1 MVKLMRRNLDWWAV
15 ITATIFLGFQVVCD
29 LSLPNLTSN
38 LINNGVAKGNV
49 GYIWQIGLQMLG
61 LTLVGIF
68 AAAGNVYFASTQA
81 QKMGARLRGK
91 IFKKVLS
98 FGNYEMDK
106 FGSSSLITRTTNDVM
121 QIQNVTIM
129 MLRMMIM
136 APLMLIGASVMA
148 YFNEKRLTSIFLV
161 SIPILLIAIG
171 CAMYFAVPLFQKLQ
185 KQIDRINLIFR
196 EGLTGVRV
204 IRAFRQD
211 KFEQERFDRAN
222 KDYTET
228 GIKVFSIVSLMFPIM
243 TLVLNVTN
251 MGIIWF
257 GAKLIANHEMQVGN
271 LVAFMTYASMILF
284 SFMMLSMIFVL
295 VPRAEAAA
303 KRINAVL
310 EIENSINDVESEID
324 SDKDKLRAS
333 LEFKDVS
340 FRYRGAEDL
349 ALDNLSVDVKAGET
363 LAIIGGTGS
372 GKSTLI
378 NLIPRLY
385 DVNSGEVLVD
395 GNDVR
400 KYSLHD
406 LHDKVA
412 FVQQKAVLFKG
423 TIRSNLLI
431 GNPEATEED
440 MWKALEIAQAKDF
453 ISDLPD
459 GLDAVVEQGGDNFSG
474 GQKQRLAIARAIIKP
489 ASIYVFDD
497 SFSALD
503 FKTDAKL
510 RLALRQDERISKAI
524 IVIVAQRISTVTGA
538 DHIVVLDEGKV
549 VGQGTHKE
557 LLADNTTYQEI
568 VESQMKELQSN
579 ARTWR

>member
-310 EIENSINDVESEID
+310 EIENSINDAESEIGRD
-324 SDKDKLRAS
+324 SDKIQAS
-333 LEFKDVS
+333 LEFKNVS

-349 ALDNLSVDVKAGET
+349 ALDNLSVDVKGGET

-412 FVQQKAVLFKG
+412 FVQQKAILFKG

-440 MWKALEIAQAKDF
+440 MWKALEVAQAKDF

-568 VESQMKELQSN
+568 VESQMKG
-579 ARTWR
+579 AAI

>member
-1 MVKLMRRNLDWWAV
+1 MIKLMRRNLDWWAV

-38 LINNGVAKGNV
+38 LINNGVAKGNI

-257 GAKLIANHEMQVGN
+257 GARLIANHEMQVGN

-310 EIENSINDVESEID
+310 EIENSINDVESEIGSD
-324 SDKDKLRAS
+324 SDKLQAS
-333 LEFKDVS
+333 LEFKNVS

-568 VESQMKELQSN
+568 VESQMKG
-579 ARTWR
+579 AAI

>member
-310 EIENSINDVESEID
+310 EIENSINDVESEIGRD
-324 SDKDKLRAS
+324 SDKIQTS
-333 LEFKDVS
+333 LEFKNVS

-568 VESQMKELQSN
+568 VESQMKG
-579 ARTWR
+579 AAI

>member
-106 FGSSSLITRTTNDVM
+106 FGSSSLITGTTNDVM

-257 GAKLIANHEMQVGN
+257 GARLIANHEMQVGN

-295 VPRAEAAA
+295 IPRAEVAA

-310 EIENSINDVESEID
+310 EIENSINDAESEIGRD
-324 SDKDKLRAS
+324 SDKIQAS
-333 LEFKDVS
+333 LEFKNVS

-568 VESQMKELQSN
+568 VESQMKG
-579 ARTWR
+579 AAI

>member
-1 MVKLMRRNLDWWAV
+1 MVKLMRRNLDWWAI

-310 EIENSINDVESEID
+310 EIENSINDAESEIGRD
-324 SDKDKLRAS
+324 SDKIQAS
-333 LEFKDVS
+333 LEFKNVS

-349 ALDNLSVDVKAGET
+349 ALDNLSVDVKGGET

-440 MWKALEIAQAKDF
+440 MWKALEVAQAKDF

-557 LLADNTTYQEI
+557 LLTDNTTYQEI
-568 VESQMKELQSN
+568 VESQMKG
-579 ARTWR
+579 AAI

>member
-98 FGNYEMDK
+98 FGNYEMYK

-310 EIENSINDVESEID
+310 EIENSINDAESEIGRD
-324 SDKDKLRAS
+324 SDKIQAS
-333 LEFKDVS
+333 LEFKNVS

-349 ALDNLSVDVKAGET
+349 ALDNLSVDVKGGET

-459 GLDAVVEQGGDNFSG
+459 GLDAVVEQGGNNFSG

-568 VESQMKELQSN
+568 VESQMKG
-579 ARTWR
+579 AAI

>member
-211 KFEQERFDRAN
+211 KFEQERFDRSN

-310 EIENSINDVESEID
+310 EIENSINDVESEIGSD
-324 SDKDKLRAS
+324 SDKLQAS
-333 LEFKDVS
+333 LEFKNVS

-431 GNPEATEED
+431 GNSEATEED

-568 VESQMKELQSN
+568 VESQMKG
-579 ARTWR
+579 AAI

>member
-211 KFEQERFDRAN
+211 KFEQERFDKAN

-310 EIENSINDVESEID
+310 EIENSINDAESEIGRD
-324 SDKDKLRAS
+324 SDKIQAS
-333 LEFKDVS
+333 LEFKNVS

-378 NLIPRLY
+378 NLIPRLC

-406 LHDKVA
+406 LNDKVA

-431 GNPEATEED
+431 GNSEATEED

-557 LLADNTTYQEI
+557 LLTNNTTYQEI
-568 VESQMKELQSN
+568 VESQMKG
-579 ARTWR
+579 AAI

>member
-310 EIENSINDVESEID
+310 EIENSINDTESEIGRD
-324 SDKDKLRAS
+324 SDKIQAS
-333 LEFKDVS
+333 LEFKNVS

-349 ALDNLSVDVKAGET
+349 ALDNLSVDVKGGET

-568 VESQMKELQSN
+568 VESQMKG
-579 ARTWR
+579 AAI

>member
-271 LVAFMTYASMILF
+271 LVAFMTYVSMILF

-310 EIENSINDVESEID
+310 EIENSINDAESEIGRD
-324 SDKDKLRAS
+324 SDKIQAS
-333 LEFKDVS
+333 LEFKNVS

-385 DVNSGEVLVD
+385 DINSGEVLVD

-568 VESQMKELQSN
+568 VESQMKG
-579 ARTWR
+579 AAI

>member
-295 VPRAEAAA
+295 IPRADAAA

-310 EIENSINDVESEID
+310 EIENSINDAESEIGRD
-324 SDKDKLRAS
+324 SDKIQAS
-333 LEFKDVS
+333 LEFKNVS

-568 VESQMKELQSN
+568 VESQMKG
-579 ARTWR
+579 AAI

>member
-211 KFEQERFDRAN
+211 KFEQERFDKAN

-295 VPRAEAAA
+295 VPRAEASA

-310 EIENSINDVESEID
+310 EIENSINDAESEIGRD
-324 SDKDKLRAS
+324 SDKIQAS
-333 LEFKDVS
+333 LEFKNVS

-568 VESQMKELQSN
+568 VESQMKG
-579 ARTWR
+579 AAI

>member
-68 AAAGNVYFASTQA
+68 AATGNVYFASTQA

-257 GAKLIANHEMQVGN
+257 GARLIANHEMQVGN

-310 EIENSINDVESEID
+310 EIENSINDAESEIGRD
-324 SDKDKLRAS
+324 SNKIQAS
-333 LEFKDVS
+333 LEFKNVS

-385 DVNSGEVLVD
+385 DVNSGEVLID

-568 VESQMKELQSN
+568 VESQMKG
-579 ARTWR
+579 AAI

>member
-1 MVKLMRRNLDWWAV
+1 MVKLMRRNLDWWAI

-310 EIENSINDVESEID
+310 EIENSINDAESEIGRD
-324 SDKDKLRAS
+324 SNKIQAS
-333 LEFKDVS
+333 LEFKNVS

-568 VESQMKELQSN
+568 VESQMKG
-579 ARTWR
+579 AAI

>member
-161 SIPILLIAIG
+161 SIPILLIAVG

-211 KFEQERFDRAN
+211 KFEQERFDRSN

-310 EIENSINDVESEID
+310 EIENSINDAESEIGRD
-324 SDKDKLRAS
+324 SDKIQAS
-333 LEFKDVS
+333 LEFKNVS

-349 ALDNLSVDVKAGET
+349 ALDNLSVDVKGGET

-459 GLDAVVEQGGDNFSG
+459 GLDAVVEQGGNNFSG

-489 ASIYVFDD
+489 TSIYVFDD

-568 VESQMKELQSN
+568 VESQMKG
-579 ARTWR
+579 AAI

>member
-1 MVKLMRRNLDWWAV
+1 MVKLMRRNLDWWAI

-211 KFEQERFDRAN
+211 KFEQERFDRSN

-310 EIENSINDVESEID
+310 EIENSINDVESEIGRD
-324 SDKDKLRAS
+324 SDKLQAS
-333 LEFKDVS
+333 LEFKNVS

-568 VESQMKELQSN
+568 VESQMKG
-579 ARTWR
+579 AAI

>member
-1 MVKLMRRNLDWWAV
+1 MVKLMRRNLDWWAI

-38 LINNGVAKGNV
+38 LMNNGVAKGNV

-222 KDYTET
+222 KYYTET

-310 EIENSINDVESEID
+310 EIENSINDTESEIGRD
-324 SDKDKLRAS
+324 SDKIQAS
-333 LEFKDVS
+333 LEFKNVS

-349 ALDNLSVDVKAGET
+349 ALDNLSVDVKGGET

-568 VESQMKELQSN
+568 VESQMKG
-579 ARTWR
+579 AAI

>member
-1 MVKLMRRNLDWWAV
+1 MVKLMRRNLDWWAI

-211 KFEQERFDRAN
+211 KFEQERFDKAN

-310 EIENSINDVESEID
+310 EIENSINDAESEIGRD
-324 SDKDKLRAS
+324 SDKIQAS
-333 LEFKDVS
+333 LEFKNVS

-538 DHIVVLDEGKV
+538 DHIVVLDEGKI

-557 LLADNTTYQEI
+557 LLTNNTTYQEI
-568 VESQMKELQSN
+568 VESQMKG
-579 ARTWR
+579 AAI

>member
-310 EIENSINDVESEID
+310 EIENSINDVESEISRD
-324 SDKDKLRAS
+324 SDKLQAS
-333 LEFKDVS
+333 LEFKNVS

-568 VESQMKELQSN
+568 VESQMKG
-579 ARTWR
+579 AAI

>member
-81 QKMGARLRGK
+81 QKMGARLREK

-310 EIENSINDVESEID
+310 EIENSINDAESEIGRD
-324 SDKDKLRAS
+324 SDKIQAS
-333 LEFKDVS
+333 LEFKNVS

-385 DVNSGEVLVD
+385 DINSGEVLVD

-568 VESQMKELQSN
+568 VESQMKG
-579 ARTWR
+579 AAI

>member
-303 KRINAVL
+303 KRINTVL
-310 EIENSINDVESEID
+310 EIENSINDVESEIGRD
-324 SDKDKLRAS
+324 SDKLQAS
-333 LEFKDVS
+333 LEFKNVS

-549 VGQGTHKE
+549 VGQGT
-557 LLADNTTYQEI
+557 Q
-568 VESQMKELQSN
+568 
-579 ARTWR
+579 

>member
-257 GAKLIANHEMQVGN
+257 GARLIANHEMQVGN

-295 VPRAEAAA
+295 IPRAEVAA

-310 EIENSINDVESEID
+310 EIENSINDAESEIGRD
-324 SDKDKLRAS
+324 SDKIQAS
-333 LEFKDVS
+333 LEFKNVS

-474 GQKQRLAIARAIIKP
+474 GQKQRLSIARAIIKP

-568 VESQMKELQSN
+568 VESQMKG
-579 ARTWR
+579 AAI

>member
-98 FGNYEMDK
+98 FENYEMYK

-310 EIENSINDVESEID
+310 EIENSINDAESEIGRD
-324 SDKDKLRAS
+324 SDKIQAS
-333 LEFKDVS
+333 LEFKNVS

-349 ALDNLSVDVKAGET
+349 ALDNLSVDVKGGET

-568 VESQMKELQSN
+568 VESQMKG
-579 ARTWR
+579 AAI

>member
-136 APLMLIGASVMA
+136 APLMLIGASIMA

-211 KFEQERFDRAN
+211 KFEQERFDRTN

-257 GAKLIANHEMQVGN
+257 GARLIANHEMQVGN

-310 EIENSINDVESEID
+310 EIENSINDVESEIGRD
-324 SDKDKLRAS
+324 SDKLQAS
-333 LEFKDVS
+333 LEFKNVS

-568 VESQMKELQSN
+568 VESQMKG
-579 ARTWR
+579 AAI

>member
-310 EIENSINDVESEID
+310 EIENSINDVESEIGRD
-324 SDKDKLRAS
+324 SDKLQAS
-333 LEFKDVS
+333 LEFKNVS

-568 VESQMKELQSN
+568 VESQMKG
-579 ARTWR
+579 AAI

>member
-222 KDYTET
+222 KDYTGT

-310 EIENSINDVESEID
+310 EIENSINDVESEIGRD
-324 SDKDKLRAS
+324 SDKIQAS
-333 LEFKDVS
+333 LEFKNVS

-568 VESQMKELQSN
+568 VESQMKG
-579 ARTWR
+579 AAI

>member
-1 MVKLMRRNLDWWAV
+1 MVKLMRRNLDWWAI

-136 APLMLIGASVMA
+136 APLMLIGASIMA

-310 EIENSINDVESEID
+310 EIENSINDVESEIGRD
-324 SDKDKLRAS
+324 SDKLQAS
-333 LEFKDVS
+333 LEFKNVS

-378 NLIPRLY
+378 NLIPRLC

-459 GLDAVVEQGGDNFSG
+459 GLDAVVEQDGDNFSG

-568 VESQMKELQSN
+568 VESQMKG
-579 ARTWR
+579 AAI

>member
-257 GAKLIANHEMQVGN
+257 GARLIANHEMQVGN

-303 KRINAVL
+303 KRINTVL
-310 EIENSINDVESEID
+310 EIENSINDVESEIGRD
-324 SDKDKLRAS
+324 SDKLQAS
-333 LEFKDVS
+333 LEFKNVS

-568 VESQMKELQSN
+568 VESQMKG
-579 ARTWR
+579 AAI

>member
-1 MVKLMRRNLDWWAV
+1 MIKLMRRNLDWWAV

-38 LINNGVAKGNV
+38 LINNGVAKGNI

-310 EIENSINDVESEID
+310 EIENSINDVESEIGSD
-324 SDKDKLRAS
+324 SDKLQAS
-333 LEFKDVS
+333 LEFKNVS

-440 MWKALEIAQAKDF
+440 MWKALEIAQAKGF
-453 ISDLPD
+453 ILDLPD

-568 VESQMKELQSN
+568 VESQMKG
-579 ARTWR
+579 AAI

>member
-81 QKMGARLRGK
+81 QKMGARLREK

-310 EIENSINDVESEID
+310 EIENSINDVESEIGRD
-324 SDKDKLRAS
+324 SDKIQAS
-333 LEFKDVS
+333 LEFKNVS

-568 VESQMKELQSN
+568 VESQMKG
-579 ARTWR
+579 AAI

>member
-81 QKMGARLRGK
+81 QKMGARLREK

-303 KRINAVL
+303 KRINAIL

-324 SDKDKLRAS
+324 SDSDKLQAS

-497 SFSALD
+497 FFSALD

-568 VESQMKELQSN
+568 VESQMKG
-579 ARTWR
+579 AAI

>member
-412 FVQQKAVLFKG
+412 FVQQKAVLFKE

-568 VESQMKELQSN
+568 VESQMKG
-579 ARTWR
+579 AAI

>member
-310 EIENSINDVESEID
+310 EIENSINDAESEIGRD
-324 SDKDKLRAS
+324 SDKIQAS
-333 LEFKDVS
+333 LEFKNVS

-349 ALDNLSVDVKAGET
+349 ALDNLSVDVKGGET

-557 LLADNTTYQEI
+557 LLTNNTTYQEI
-568 VESQMKELQSN
+568 VESQMKG
-579 ARTWR
+579 AAI

>member
-1 MVKLMRRNLDWWAV
+1 MVKLMRRNLDWWAI

-136 APLMLIGASVMA
+136 APLMLIGASIMA

-310 EIENSINDVESEID
+310 EIENSINDVESEIGRD
-324 SDKDKLRAS
+324 SDKLQAS
-333 LEFKDVS
+333 LEFKNVS

-510 RLALRQDERISKAI
+510 RLALRQDERISKVI

-568 VESQMKELQSN
+568 VESQMKG
-579 ARTWR
+579 AAI

>member
-310 EIENSINDVESEID
+310 EIENSINDAESEIGRD
-324 SDKDKLRAS
+324 SDKIQAS
-333 LEFKDVS
+333 LEFKNVS
-340 FRYRGAEDL
+340 FRYRGAEVL

-385 DVNSGEVLVD
+385 DINSGEVLVD

-568 VESQMKELQSN
+568 VESQMKG
-579 ARTWR
+579 AAI

>member
-257 GAKLIANHEMQVGN
+257 GARLIANHEMQVGN

-310 EIENSINDVESEID
+310 EIENSINDVESEIGRD
-324 SDKDKLRAS
+324 SDKLQAS
-333 LEFKDVS
+333 LEFKNVS

-400 KYSLHD
+400 KYSLYD

-568 VESQMKELQSN
+568 VESQMKG
-579 ARTWR
+579 AAI

>member
-1 MVKLMRRNLDWWAV
+1 MVKLMRRNLDWWAI

-257 GAKLIANHEMQVGN
+257 GARLIANHEMQVGN

-303 KRINAVL
+303 KRINTVL
-310 EIENSINDVESEID
+310 EIENSINDVESEIGRD
-324 SDKDKLRAS
+324 SDKLQAS
-333 LEFKDVS
+333 LEFKNVS

-510 RLALRQDERISKAI
+510 RLALRQDERISKVI

-568 VESQMKELQSN
+568 VESQMKG
-579 ARTWR
+579 AAI

>member
-310 EIENSINDVESEID
+310 EIENSINDAESEIGRD
-324 SDKDKLRAS
+324 SDKIQAS
-333 LEFKDVS
+333 LEFKNAS

-568 VESQMKELQSN
+568 VESQMKG
-579 ARTWR
+579 AAI

>member
-257 GAKLIANHEMQVGN
+257 GARLIANHEMQVGN

-310 EIENSINDVESEID
+310 EIENSINDAESEIGRD
-324 SDKDKLRAS
+324 SDKLQAS
-333 LEFKDVS
+333 LEFKNVS

-568 VESQMKELQSN
+568 VESQMKG
-579 ARTWR
+579 AAI

>member
-257 GAKLIANHEMQVGN
+257 GARLIANHEMQVGN

-310 EIENSINDVESEID
+310 EIENSINDAESEIGRD
-324 SDKDKLRAS
+324 SDKIQAS
-333 LEFKDVS
+333 LEFKNVS

-349 ALDNLSVDVKAGET
+349 ALDNLSVDVKGGET

-459 GLDAVVEQGGDNFSG
+459 GLDAIVEQGGDNFSG

-568 VESQMKELQSN
+568 VESQMKG
-579 ARTWR
+579 AAI